1 MSCSGRQREIAILET
16 FWTYREDGVSS
27 SRAVFEEAER
37 QSAEFRLT
45 GIVADLDT
53 TTEVTFAVTEHSK
66 VDTAVAGDLDAFD
79 ERR

>member
-1 MSCSGRQREIAILET
+1 MYS
-16 FWTYREDGVSS
+16 EDGVSS
-27 SRAVFEEAER
+27 SRAMIEEAER
-37 QSAEFRLT
+37 QSAEVGLT

-53 TTEVTFAVTEHSK
+53 TADVTFAVTEHSK